1 MVFASISI
9 RSNCAC
15 AMKVLHLQC
24 SFLYW
29 KRLILNCLA
38 IVLCSDKCV
47 PTSRKNIHSKLFT
60 NLFLGEDSDHIAMD
74 IPDILT
80 IGLLGILGI
89 AVLIYLLI
97 YGLYICF
104 CYLPWTVTHSLYPL
118 YRYDSNQVLQ
128 ELEPEDLNSISITNL
143 DLTCLGTFEH
153 QGEKI
158 PDPYGQVYSV
168 NQDIQNEQDEEEMN
182 ES

>member
-1 MVFASISI
+1 M
-9 RSNCAC
+9 
-15 AMKVLHLQC
+15 L
-24 SFLYW
+24 LYCVVTSVSQLLG
-29 KRLILNCLA
+29 KIPTQNCLQ
-38 IVLCSDKCV
+38 
-47 PTSRKNIHSKLFT
+47 T
-60 NLFLGEDSDHIAMD
+60 FLAEDSDHITMA
-74 IPDILT
+74 ILI

-118 YRYDSNQVLQ
+118 YRYNSNQVLQ

-143 DLTCLGTFEH
+143 DLTCLSTFEH

-168 NQDIQNEQDEEEMN
+168 NQDIQNEQDEEGDKEMN

>member
-1 MVFASISI
+1 MVFRIISI

-60 NLFLGEDSDHIAMD
+60 NLFLGEDSDHIAMA
-74 IPDILT
+74 ILI

-128 ELEPEDLNSISITNL
+128 ELEPEDLNSLSITNL